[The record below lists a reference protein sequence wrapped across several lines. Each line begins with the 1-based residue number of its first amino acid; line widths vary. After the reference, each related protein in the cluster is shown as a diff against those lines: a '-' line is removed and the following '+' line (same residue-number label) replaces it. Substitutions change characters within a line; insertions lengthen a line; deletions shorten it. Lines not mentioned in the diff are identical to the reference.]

1 MLLGYHAQHALDA
14 LSDNL
19 RIMQAQ
25 LGWEFQRLM
34 SPAFTKIRRCTY
46 QPFKPTD

>member
-1 MLLGYHAQHALDA
+1 MLLGCHAQHALDA

-25 LGWEFQRLM
+25 LGWKFQRLM
-34 SPAFTKIRRCTY
+34 SPALIRRCTY